1 MSQEPEISEEI
12 QRLQASAKEI
22 GDQMREA
29 AKTDETR
36 YGELKAQLDKVS
48 ADLNAQ
54 HATEQ
59 AAAREAEASERIK
72 RLEDQLQNMRTP
84 SKAELIGAGRTP
96 EQADADLFFV
106 NVAKSRS
113 RDFDEQQAA
122 KAALAGMGS
131 GYQSANPNA
140 KATLGTTDATGG
152 YLVPLNLVENVILT
166 PTPANPYRDLL
177 TTVRLSRG
185 SGVNLPIESLAPAR
199 AAVVGRGETKPNR
212 DVTLPNYTATLYT
225 IAVIYDVANQ
235 LLRQSAGSAE
245 QLIRS
250 KGIRSIVQGES
261 HYILN
266 GTGTNE
272 PTGLIT
278 ALDAAPASFTT
289 THTAANDTVV
299 GSAAAAI
306 AKSAGVLADRN
317 FEPGAVVMNAGN
329 YWTALAQGSADAG
342 FFLNPAGGPN
352 DIRGFGPWG
361 LRVIPDANM
370 PADHAIVG
378 EFSVATLYIGED
390 LRVDTSDEAGDRWDK
405 NLTGFR
411 FEEEIAFNATPY
423 VMAGAF
429 QLIEDMVA

>member
-1 MSQEPEISEEI
+1 MAEQEISEEI
-12 QRLQASAKEI
+12 QRLQASAKDI

-29 AKTDETR
+29 ASKDETR
-36 YGELKAQLDKVS
+36 YHELKAQLDKVS
-48 ADLNAQ
+48 ADLNDQ
-54 HATEQ
+54 HALESQ
-59 AAAREAEASERIK
+59 KAREAEAADRIK
-72 RLEDQLQNMRTP
+72 RLEDQLANMRTP

-96 EQADADLFFV
+96 EQADADLFFA
-106 NVAKSRS
+106 NVAKSKS
-113 RDFDEQQAA
+113 RDYDEQQAA
-122 KAALAGMGS
+122 KASLASMGS
-131 GYQSANPNA
+131 FKQGVHPDS

-152 YLVPLNLVENVILT
+152 YIVPKNVVAGVLET

-185 SGVNLPIESLAPAR
+185 SGAEQPIESFAPLRAQVVAR
-199 AAVVGRGETKPNR
+199 GATKPNR

-235 LLRQSAGSAE
+235 LLRQSAGAAE

-250 KGIRSIVQGES
+250 KGVRSIIQGES
-261 HYILN
+261 YYILN
-266 GTGTNE
+266 GSGSSE
-272 PTGLIT
+272 PTGLLT
-278 ALDAAPASFTT
+278 ALGTSGAFVTS
-289 THTAANDTVV
+289 HTAANDTVV

-306 AKSAGVLADRN
+306 AKAAGALADRN
-317 FEPGAVVMNAGN
+317 REPGAVVMNAGN

-352 DIRGFGPWG
+352 NISGFGPWG

-370 PADHAIVG
+370 PADSLVVG
-378 EFSVATLYIGED
+378 EFSAATLFIGED

-423 VMAGAF
+423 VLAGAF
-429 QLIEDMVA
+429 QRIIDAVA